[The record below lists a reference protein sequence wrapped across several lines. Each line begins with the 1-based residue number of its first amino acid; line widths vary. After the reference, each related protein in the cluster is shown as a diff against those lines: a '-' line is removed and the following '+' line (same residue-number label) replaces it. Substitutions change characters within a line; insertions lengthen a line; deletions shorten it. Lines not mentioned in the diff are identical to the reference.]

1 MARQF
6 LISMARHS
14 LIMRHATGANPA
26 LVEHS
31 VKQRSHRIKV
41 FQARIGVCTREHQ
54 SYDLSSIHRTAVPQD
69 ISLRSTSL
77 REPRTIAAV
86 TSYEAVTHLL
96 RGLRTECYAFSWRD
110 GKKNAREQTAAS
122 LRRELV
128 SSQGHSLTSMGC
140 PPLSYLR
147 RHPTY
152 LPAGPR
158 PDDSPENVYKE
169 AKKWKMG
176 ELQAAERDQS
186 TAVVSVV
193 V

>member
-1 MARQF
+1 M
-6 LISMARHS
+6 S
-14 LIMRHATGANPA
+14 PA
-26 LVEHS
+26 LPTHTVWGPKLRNFGADICRPQS
-31 VKQRSHRIKV
+31 PPGR
-41 FQARIGVCTREHQ
+41 ARIGVCTREHQ